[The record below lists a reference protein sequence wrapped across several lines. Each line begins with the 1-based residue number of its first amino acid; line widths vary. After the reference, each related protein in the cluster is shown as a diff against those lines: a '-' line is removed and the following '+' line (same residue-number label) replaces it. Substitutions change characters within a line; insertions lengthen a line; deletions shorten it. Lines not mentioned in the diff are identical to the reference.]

1 MNYIDLAS
9 SPVERII
16 EGRLGFSLLYKVKR
30 VMCNGAA
37 IDMTYSDVYYSR
49 EFGGL
54 CSVRSA
60 NAKAKQLQTNRYGKY
75 TLRERLSGTRAF
87 TRPFM
92 VHADEVE
99 YAARQI
105 FSNPAA
111 QRVI

>member
-1 MNYIDLAS
+1 MNYI
-9 SPVERII
+9 
-16 EGRLGFSLLYKVKR
+16 
-30 VMCNGAA
+30 
-37 IDMTYSDVYYSR
+37 DVYYSR

-60 NAKAKQLQTNRYGKY
+60 NAKAKQLQINKYGKY
-75 TLRERLSGTRAF
+75 TLREKLSGAKAF

-105 FSNPAA
+105 FS
-111 QRVI
+111 

>member
-1 MNYIDLAS
+1 MNYIDLS
-9 SPVERII
+9 PNPVERII
-16 EGRLGFSLLYKVKR
+16 DGKLGFSLLYKVKR
-30 VMCNGAA
+30 VMCNGSA

-60 NAKAKQLQTNRYGKY
+60 NAKAKQLQINKYGKY
-75 TLRERLSGTRAF
+75 TLREKMPGAKAF

-99 YAARQI
+99 YAARKI
-105 FSNPAA
+105 FS
-111 QRVI
+111 

>member
-1 MNYIDLAS
+1 MNYIDLS
-9 SPVERII
+9 PNPVERII
-16 EGRLGFSLLYKVKR
+16 DGKLGFSLLYKVKR

-60 NAKAKQLQTNRYGKY
+60 NAKAKQLQINKYGKY
-75 TLRERLSGTRAF
+75 TLREKLSEAKAF

-105 FSNPAA
+105 FN
-111 QRVI
+111 

>member
-1 MNYIDLAS
+1 MNYIDLS
-9 SPVERII
+9 PNPVERII
-16 EGRLGFSLLYKVKR
+16 DGKFGFSLLYKVKR

-60 NAKAKQLQTNRYGKY
+60 NAKAKQLQINRYGKY
-75 TLRERLSGTRAF
+75 TLREKLSGARAF

-99 YAARQI
+99 HAARKI
-105 FSNPAA
+105 FS
-111 QRVI
+111 

>member
-1 MNYIDLAS
+1 MNYIDL
-9 SPVERII
+9 SPNPVDRII
-16 EGRLGFSLLYKVKR
+16 DGKLGFSLLYKVKR

-60 NAKAKQLQTNRYGKY
+60 NAKAKQLQINKYGKY
-75 TLRERLSGTRAF
+75 TLREKLSGAKAF

-105 FSNPAA
+105 FS
-111 QRVI
+111 

>member
-1 MNYIDLAS
+1 MNYIDLS
-9 SPVERII
+9 PNPVERII
-16 EGRLGFSLLYKVKR
+16 DGKLGFSLLYKVKR

-37 IDMTYSDVYYSR
+37 IDMNYSDVYYSR

-60 NAKAKQLQTNRYGKY
+60 NAKAKQLQINKYGKY
-75 TLRERLSGTRAF
+75 TLREKLSGAKAF

-105 FSNPAA
+105 FS
-111 QRVI
+111 

>member
-1 MNYIDLAS
+1 MNYIDLS
-9 SPVERII
+9 PNPVERII
-16 EGRLGFSLLYKVKR
+16 DGKLGFSLLYKVKR

-60 NAKAKQLQTNRYGKY
+60 NAKAKQLQINKYGKY
-75 TLRERLSGTRAF
+75 TLREKLSGAKAF

-105 FSNPAA
+105 FN
-111 QRVI
+111 